1 MAQELSFGDEA
12 AAEYDRAF
20 ARVSGHFLPFLFAA
34 ANLSKDMQVLDIA
47 AGTGLGADEVLDIV
61 GPAGHVTAADVSA
74 PMVERAKAHLASR
87 SNASAVVED
96 GQRLTFAPE
105 TFDAII
111 CSLGLMFFPDPSR
124 GVSEFRRVLR
134 PGARAAASVL
144 TVPERPTMGASTSS
158 LPSMRRVWLKPRRVR
173 SRSAMKAGC
182 GRCSRMPDSSTS
194 RSRRRAAG
202 SSFHR
207 SMHTMDLSSAAA
219 APRDRRSQ
227 RSRRTKGRPSGR
239 RSAGPWATTGAG
251 SDRRRIHD
259 RQWT

>member
-20 ARVSGHFLPFLFAA
+20 TRVSGHFLPFLFAA
-34 ANLSKDMQVLDIA
+34 ANLSKDMRVLDIA

-134 PGARAAASVL
+134 PGARA
-144 TVPERPTMGASTSS
+144 
-158 LPSMRRVWLKPRRVR
+158 RRI
-173 SRSAMKAGC
+173 
-182 GRCSRMPDSSTS
+182 
-194 RSRRRAAG
+194 RA
-202 SSFHR
+202 HR
-207 SMHTMDLSSAAA
+207 SGTLLQWAHQ
-219 APRDRRSQ
+219 RRHCQ
-227 RSRRTKGRPSGR
+227 VCARSG
-239 RSAGPWATTGAG
+239 
-251 SDRRRIHD
+251 
-259 RQWT
+259 